1 MVTVMRTVKQPD
13 VRRQEI
19 LDGAIRVF
27 ARNGYDKTTI
37 AGIAK
42 ELNIS
47 QGLCY
52 RYFPSK
58 EDIYHAAIEKYA
70 DLILQAYLSQRQSEQ
85 HIQAW
90 IDSIADSI
98 GCMTAAEKQDEG
110 LYALFHG
117 SNSEALHNELLLKVA
132 ARLLPYIQQVLR
144 CAKDKGEIAIDD
156 PEQMA
161 IIGLYGELGV
171 FFEKGLTPDVRLHT
185 IRLGWNR
192 LLGLN
197 ESE

>member
-1 MVTVMRTVKQPD
+1 MRTVKEPD

-37 AGIAK
+37 SSIAK

-70 DLILQAYLSQRQSEQ
+70 DLILDACLSRRQGEWP
-85 HIQAW
+85 IRVW
-90 IDSIADSI
+90 IDGIAESI
-98 GCMTAAEKQDEG
+98 GALTAAEKQDEA

-132 ARLLPYIQQVLR
+132 SRLLPYIQQVLR
-144 CAKDKGEIAIDD
+144 SAKEKGEIAIEN
-156 PEQMA
+156 PECMA
-161 IIGLYGELGV
+161 VIGLYGELGV
-171 FFEKGLTPDVRLHT
+171 FFEKGLTDEARVDA
-185 IRLGWNR
+185 IRTGWDR
-192 LLGLN
+192 LLGLQ
-197 ESE
+197 E

>member
-1 MVTVMRTVKQPD
+1 MRTVKEPD
-13 VRRQEI
+13 VRKQEI

-37 AGIAK
+37 ASLAR

-58 EDIYHAAIEKYA
+58 EDIYRAAIEKYA
-70 DLILQAYLSQRQSEQ
+70 DIIVEAYLGQRKD
-85 HIQAW
+85 AW
-90 IDSIADSI
+90 SVRDWMDSIAVSI
-98 GCMTAAEKQDEG
+98 GRMNEAESKDEG

-117 SNSEALHNELLLKVA
+117 ENSEALHSELILKVA
-132 ARLLPYIQQVLR
+132 SRMLPYIQAIVKS
-144 CAKDKGEIAIDD
+144 AKEKGEISVDE
-156 PEQMA
+156 PEKAA

-171 FFEKGLTPDVRLHT
+171 FQMKGLTDEERAGI
-185 IRLGWNR
+185 IRLGWER
-192 LLGLN
+192 LLDLA
-197 ESE
+197 

>member
-1 MVTVMRTVKQPD
+1 MRTVKEPD

-37 AGIAK
+37 SSIAK

-58 EDIYHAAIEKYA
+58 EDIYRAAIEKYA
-70 DLILQAYLSQRQSEQ
+70 DMIVETYLSHRKETWSVRD
-85 HIQAW
+85 W
-90 IDSIADSI
+90 MDSIAVSI
-98 GCMTAAEKQDEG
+98 GRMNEAESRDEG

-117 SNSEALHNELLLKVA
+117 ENSEAMHSELILKVA
-132 ARLLPYIQQVLR
+132 SKMLPYIQNIVR
-144 CAKDKGEIAIDD
+144 NARETGEISVDD
-156 PEQMA
+156 PEKAA

-171 FFEKGLTPDVRLHT
+171 FQMKGLTDEERVGI
-185 IRLGWNR
+185 IRLGWER
-192 LLGLN
+192 LLGLK
-197 ESE
+197 

>member
-1 MVTVMRTVKQPD
+1 MRTVKQPD

-27 ARNGYDKTTI
+27 AKNGYDRTTI

-70 DLILQAYLSQRQSEQ
+70 DLILQAYLSRRKTEQ
-85 HIQAW
+85 PIRMW
-90 IDSIADSI
+90 IDGIAQSI
-98 GCMTAAEKQDEG
+98 GYMTSAETQDEA

-132 ARLLPYIQQVLR
+132 AKILPYIQQVLR
-144 CAKDKGEIAIDD
+144 SAKEKGEIAIDN

-161 IIGLYGELGV
+161 IVGLYGELGLY
-171 FFEKGLTPDVRLHT
+171 FEKGLTDKERLSA
-185 IRLGWNR
+185 IRTGWNR
-192 LLGLN
+192 LLRLK

>member
-1 MVTVMRTVKQPD
+1 MRTVKQPD
-13 VRRQEI
+13 VRKQEI

-27 ARNGYDKTTI
+27 AKNGYDRTTI

-52 RYFPSK
+52 RDFPSK

-70 DLILQAYLSQRQSEQ
+70 DLILQAYVSRRKEEM
-85 HIQAW
+85 HIREW
-90 IDSIADSI
+90 IDGIAESI
-98 GCMTAAEKQDEG
+98 GCMAAAETMDEG

-132 ARLLPYIQQVLR
+132 SKILPYIQQVL
-144 CAKDKGEIAIDD
+144 CTAKEKGEITIAN

-161 IIGLYGELGV
+161 IVGLYGELGLY
-171 FFEKGLTPDVRLHT
+171 FEKGLNDEERVSA
-185 IRLGWNR
+185 IRVSWNR
-192 LLGLN
+192 LLNLT
-197 ESE
+197 ELE

>member
-1 MVTVMRTVKQPD
+1 MKQPD

-19 LDGAIRVF
+19 LNGAIRVF
-27 ARNGYDKTTI
+27 AKNGYDKTTI

-70 DLILQAYLSQRQSEQ
+70 ELILQAYLSRRQGEQ
-85 HIQAW
+85 HIRVW
-90 IDSIADSI
+90 IDSIAESI
-98 GCMTAAEKQDEG
+98 GYMTAAETQDEG

-117 SNSEALHNELLLKVA
+117 GNSEALHNELMLKVA
-132 ARLLPYIQQVLR
+132 QRLLPYIQQVLCR
-144 CAKDKGEIAIDD
+144 AKEKGEIAIDD
-156 PEQMA
+156 PQQMA
-161 IIGLYGELGV
+161 VMGLYGELGM
-171 FFEKGLTPDVRLHT
+171 FFEKGLTNDARLSA
-185 IRLGWNR
+185 IRTGWNR
-192 LLGLN
+192 LLGLK

>member
-1 MVTVMRTVKQPD
+1 MRTVKQPD

-27 ARNGYDKTTI
+27 AQNGYDKTTI

-70 DLILQAYLSQRQSEQ
+70 DLILQAYVSRRQGTR
-85 HIQAW
+85 HIRDW
-90 IDSIADSI
+90 IDGVAESI
-98 GCMTAAEKQDEG
+98 GCMTAAETQDEG

-132 ARLLPYIQQVLR
+132 SKILPYIKQVL
-144 CAKDKGEIAIDD
+144 CSAKEKDEIAIDN

-161 IIGLYGELGV
+161 IIGLYGELGLY
-171 FFEKGLTPDVRLHT
+171 FEKGLTDQARLIAIKT
-185 IRLGWNR
+185 GWNR
-192 LLGLN
+192 LLGLQ